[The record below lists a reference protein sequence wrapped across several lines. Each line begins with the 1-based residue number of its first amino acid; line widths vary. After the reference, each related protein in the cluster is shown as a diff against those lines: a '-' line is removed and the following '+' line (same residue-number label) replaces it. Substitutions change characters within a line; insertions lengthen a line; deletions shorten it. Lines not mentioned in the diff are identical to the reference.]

1 MAYPYHTVSSAA
13 MLIAA
18 NLAIRFLIE
27 LCALA
32 ALAYWGFTTPASTLA
47 GLALAVIA
55 PALAALAWGAFVAPR
70 RIVEAAPPALR
81 LLVEVAVIGSAAAG
95 LVTAGSRGL
104 GIALAAIWAVNK
116 AILAV
121 WYRPG
126 EGTI

>member
-1 MAYPYHTVSSAA
+1 

-32 ALAYWGFTTPASTLA
+32 ALAYWGFTAPANTLA
-47 GLALAVIA
+47 GVALAIVA

-70 RIVEAAPPALR
+70 RMVEAAPAALR
-81 LLVEVAVIGSAAAG
+81 LLVEVAVIGSAAIG
-95 LVTAGSRGL
+95 LAAAGSRGL

-126 EGTI
+126 AGTI